1 MVSLLFVPVNIR
13 FCMLLK
19 TSLYVK
25 QDTDYEAFLN
35 MNKVLITK
43 QAQKKC
49 LQQETL
55 SIRL

>member
-1 MVSLLFVPVNIR
+1 
-13 FCMLLK
+13 MLLK

-35 MNKVLITK
+35 MNKVLINK